1 MKTTL
6 RNPGAERG
14 SLLIIAMLLCAVIG
28 LSIVSY
34 LNLGRTGME
43 ISNRALYNNGA
54 MNLAENG
61 LEQAMYSIN
70 KKISDPTYVWADHGW
85 TIQGTAA
92 RQKWNDYDFGQG
104 ARGMVRAYVYDYAAG
119 AAPRIIAR
127 STVTV
132 GGRSSQA
139 IEKWI
144 EVQLRR
150 TSKFANGLVAK
161 ETINFSGN
169 SASVDS
175 WNSDPDNNSGT
186 AAIPYSAAVKNSNGS
201 VGSISVA
208 VNAVGVNNADIWG
221 YASTGGAL
229 PVVGNNGLVGPFG
242 TAKGK
247 MDMTRVA
254 TDFTAS
260 FDAVATPA
268 TGTTISAIGNTD
280 LPMTLGTAGVATELR
295 IPSIDAS
302 GGATQVLTILGDVT
316 LIVTAPAG
324 SPAIGL
330 TGQSSIAIAPGG
342 SLKIYTEGNITV
354 TGGGVANGGTTAG
367 TINQPVNFKI
377 WGTST
382 STTTDQTIS
391 VKGNGVLS
399 GVVYAPN
406 AEVTIVG
413 DTSVMGSIVAER
425 IRVTGNAEFHYDES
439 LANFG
444 SGNPYRVSRWR
455 ELTLAADRNA
465 VASVVNW

>member
-6 RNPGAERG
+6 RSHRAERG

-70 KKISDPTYVWADHGW
+70 KKISDATYVWADHGW
-85 TIQGTAA
+85 TIVGTSA
-92 RQKWNDYDFGQG
+92 RQKWSDYDFGQG
-104 ARGMVRAYVYDYAAG
+104 TRGMVRAYVYDYAAG

-169 SASVDS
+169 NASVDS

-186 AAIPYSAAVKNSNGS
+186 AAIPYSSSVKNANGS
-201 VGSISVA
+201 VGSISVS
-208 VNAVGVNNADIWG
+208 VDAVGVNNADIFG

-229 PVVGNNGLVGPFG
+229 PSVGSNGRIGGFTQALG
-242 TAKGK
+242 T
-247 MDMTRVA
+247 MDMTRVS

-260 FDAVATPA
+260 FDAVATPT
-268 TGTTISAIGNTD
+268 TGTAISAIGNGD
-280 LPMTLGTAGVATELR
+280 LPMTLGTAGIATELR
-295 IPSIDAS
+295 VASIDSS
-302 GGATQVLTILGDVT
+302 GNNTKILTIEGDVT
-316 LIVTAPAG
+316 LVITAPAG
-324 SPAIGL
+324 SPAISL
-330 TGQSSIAIAPGG
+330 TGQSSIYITPGS
-342 SLKIYTEGNITV
+342 SLKIYTEGNVAV
-354 TGGGVANGGTTAG
+354 TGGGVANGGTTEA
-367 TINQPVNFKI
+367 TANQPIAFQI

-382 STTTDQTIS
+382 STTIDQAIAI
-391 VKGNGVLS
+391 KGNGVLS

-406 AEVTIVG
+406 AEVAIVG
-413 DTSVMGSIVAER
+413 DTEVMGSFVAED
-425 IRVTGNAEFHYDES
+425 IRVTGNAHFHYDES

-455 ELTLAADRNA
+455 ELTLASDRDA
-465 VASVVNW
+465 VASVVSW